1 MSEYQ
6 LPSLEQHL
14 ETIQSA
20 RDVFDFNPEALR
32 AEAARAFIKG
42 YVASIR
48 KNLSIEKVGIHASL
62 GRYLAQDIISPIN
75 VPAADNSAM
84 DGFAFDSKVLSSS
97 DELVS
102 LNIRGR
108 VLAGDPKSGSDI
120 TDFSAKND
128 CLKIMTG
135 AVMPNYC
142 DTVIPQELVEIQGE
156 IIRFKKSIIQA
167 GDNRRLKGEDL
178 KAGKA
183 AVSAGQWLTPSDL
196 GLIAS
201 LGIGEVPVFRK
212 LKVAFFSTGDEIC
225 SIGEELK
232 PGSVYDSNRYTI
244 FGMLSRLGVEVI
256 DMGIVRDNPEL
267 LKTAFAKAASQAD
280 VVITSG
286 GVSVGEADFTKQIM
300 RELGD
305 VAFWKLAIKPGRPMA
320 FGKVNHAGKDAV
332 LFGLPGNPVAVMVTF
347 HQFVQEAIE
356 YMAGANKVRQ
366 STIQVRLGVDL
377 KKRPGRTEFLR
388 GIVSTESDGSSWVSP
403 FGSQGSGILS
413 SMSGANCF
421 IILDHDVANLSKGSP
436 VNIALFHG
444 LL

>member
-6 LPSLEQHL
+6 LPSLQQHL
-14 ETIQSA
+14 EKIQHA
-20 RDVFDFNPEALR
+20 GDVFDFNPEALR
-32 AEAARAFIKG
+32 AEAAREFIKG
-42 YVASIR
+42 YVESVR
-48 KNLSIEKVGIHASL
+48 KNISTEKVGIHASL
-62 GRYLAQDIISPIN
+62 GRFLAQDVISPIN

-84 DGFAFDSKVLSSS
+84 DGFAFDSKALTLAGDSI
-97 DELVS
+97 S
-102 LNIRGR
+102 LKIRGR
-108 VLAGDPKSGSDI
+108 ILAGDPKSGSDVQ
-120 TDFSAKND
+120 DFTVSSD

-135 AVMPNYC
+135 AVMPTYC
-142 DTVIPQELVEIQGE
+142 DTVIPQELVEIDGE
-156 IIRFKKSIIQA
+156 TIRFKKDIIRP
-167 GDNRRLKGEDL
+167 GDNRRRKGEDL
-178 KAGKA
+178 QAGKA
-183 AVSAGQWLTPSDL
+183 AVCAGQWITPSDL

-201 LGIGEVPVFRK
+201 LGIGEVSVFRK

-232 PGSVYDSNRYTI
+232 PGSVFDSNRYTI
-244 FGMLSRLGVEVI
+244 FGMLNRLGVEVI
-256 DMGIVRDNPEL
+256 DMGIVRDDPDL
-267 LKTAFAKAASQAD
+267 LKAAFAKAASQAD

-347 HQFVQEAIE
+347 YQFVQEAIE
-356 YMAGANKVRQ
+356 YMSGANKTRQ
-366 STIQVRLGVDL
+366 STIAVRLGVDL

-388 GIVSTESDGSSWVSP
+388 GILTTEPDGSCWVSP

-421 IILDHDVANLSKGSP
+421 IILGHDVANLTKGSF